1 MKRVTIVSGKNGGLQ
16 AMIPMME
23 HFVASGR
30 WEVTVLLWDQHGQ
43 GHFGKPCILP
53 EGVAR
58 PTVVSPQSERV
69 HSMLGVTY
77 LSPDYLTPDYTNLVI
92 VYGDRMDALLGAM
105 IAHER
110 GIPVAHLQAG
120 DESGGI
126 DHANRY
132 ATTALST
139 WAFCATMEMESRLL
153 DFRGAAGL
161 DFSIHQVGDH
171 HIDAIKRVP
180 PLTKGGVLD
189 RWMVHLHPDTLATPE
204 ENRRIA
210 EMVVDAVGTEGD
222 YIMPCNDR
230 MHEVILKVYEERGVK
245 PLKYLPLDEYIGR
258 LCLSKGLIGNSSA
271 GVIDAPA
278 LGIRSILVGRRQ
290 VGRGNRYWLAREG
303 LAHAMKNFPIRHIPD
318 TTYGDGEAGRRTFE
332 ILDGAFHD

>member
-30 WEVTVLLWDQHGQ
+30 WKVAVMLLDQHMREN
-43 GHFGKPCILP
+43 FGAPAKLP
-53 EGVAR
+53 SEVVAVYGGGGIGR
-58 PTVVSPQSERV
+58 VCPLLDDIQLMPPTDLCV
-69 HSMLGVTY
+69 
-77 LSPDYLTPDYTNLVI
+77 
-92 VYGDRMDALLGAM
+92 VYGDRLDALLGATY
-105 IAHER
+105 AHELDV
-110 GIPVAHLQAG
+110 PVAHLQAG
-120 DESGGI
+120 DVSGGI

-139 WAFCATMEMESRLL
+139 WAFCATMEQESRLM
-153 DFRGAAGL
+153 DFQGAAGL
-161 DFSIHQVGDH
+161 DFTIHKVGDH
-171 HIDAIKRVP
+171 HIDAIMRVP
-180 PLTKGGVLD
+180 PLTKGGILE

-210 EMVVDAVGTEGD
+210 EMVVDAVGRDAD

-230 MHEVILKVYEERGVK
+230 MHEIILKVYEERGVK

-258 LCLSKGLIGNSSA
+258 LMLSKGLIGNSSA

-278 LGIRSILVGRRQ
+278 LGIQSILVGNRQ
-290 VGRGNRYWLAREG
+290 EGRADGVSTLDELRNAMETFPAR
-303 LAHAMKNFPIRHIPD
+303 HTPD

-332 ILDGAFHD
+332 ILDGALA

>member
-23 HFVASGR
+23 HFVASER
-30 WEVTVLLWDQHGQ
+30 WKVVVLLWDQHSKEED
-43 GHFGKPCILP
+43 FGASANLP
-53 EGVAR
+53 SGVW
-58 PTVVSPQSERV
+58 RV
-69 HSMLGVTY
+69 RVESQYDRIRGLLGAAGTE
-77 LSPDYLTPDYTNLVI
+77 LIEDSDLCI
-92 VYGDRMDALLGAM
+92 VYGDRLDALLGATV
-105 IAHER
+105 AHEC

-120 DESGGI
+120 DLSGGI

-132 ATTALST
+132 ATTALSR
-139 WAFCATMEMESRLL
+139 WAFCATGDQLNRLGE
-153 DFRGAAGL
+153 FRNSAGL
-161 DFSIHQVGDH
+161 GFDALRVGDH

-180 PLTKGGVLD
+180 PLTKGGILD
-189 RWMVHLHPDTLATPE
+189 RWMVHLHPDTLASPE

-210 EMVVDAVGTEGD
+210 EMVVDAVGREAD

-230 MHEVILKVYEERGVK
+230 MHEVILEVYGERGIK
-245 PLKYLPLDEYIGR
+245 PLKYLPLNEYIGR

-278 LGIRSILVGRRQ
+278 LGIRSILVGERQLHRNKGHLVYEIGALRTLMETLPARR
-290 VGRGNRYWLAREG
+290 V
-303 LAHAMKNFPIRHIPD
+303 HD

-332 ILDGAFHD
+332 ILDGAFHG